1 MAKHCMLDLETWGTG
16 PDALIISIGAVM
28 FDTADASYM
37 FDVEERVLPMDKVI
51 ESWDKFH
58 VAIDP
63 CTCMKSQSIEAG
75 TLMWWMDKDRR
86 EALDSWL
93 GMEKV
98 DFHTALEGFSLWYR
112 AHTVSPDQP
121 INAPEQRIEIPV
133 WGNAS
138 TFDNVILRRAFDMSG
153 ITCPWSFRLDS
164 CYRTMRRL
172 FKSSGGVDDLPAFD
186 GVAHNALNDA
196 VYQATNLLYL
206 MEESGMEELA

>member
-1 MAKHCMLDLETWGTG
+1 MAKHCMIDLETWGTG

-28 FDTADASYM
+28 FDTNDAGAIN
-37 FDVEERVLPMDKVI
+37 VAAI
-51 ESWDKFH
+51 EAWDKFH

-63 CTCMKSQSIEAG
+63 CTCTKAQSIEAG

-93 GMEKV
+93 GMEKL
-98 DFHTALEGFSLWYR
+98 DFHTALEGFSMWYNHHR
-112 AHTVSPDQP
+112 KMVSAG
-121 INAPEQRIEIPV
+121 APLNIPV

-153 ITCPWSFRLDS
+153 IACPWSYRMDS

-172 FKSSGGVDDLPAFD
+172 FKAAADVYDIPPFD
-186 GVAHNALNDA
+186 AVAHNALNDA
-196 VYQATNLLYL
+196 VYQAANLLHL
-206 MEESGMEELA
+206 MHQNGMEELG